1 MIRAARARVGSWLE
15 TTTAKVIAVILV
27 VASIALSVTVQF
39 EQRHYTTCVVTW
51 AGRSTDRAAAITAQ
65 QEPLTNATKAEDT
78 ALRALLLAAINKQK
92 AGIPALVDTYKKA
105 AIAADAAQT
114 SYARTVKAN
123 PVPPAPR
130 IAC

>member
-1 MIRAARARVGSWLE
+1 MTAASAKVGRWLE
-15 TTTAKVIAVILV
+15 STTAKFVAVVLV
-27 VASIALSVTVQF
+27 VASIALSVTVQL
-39 EQRHYTTCVVTW
+39 EERHQSQCV
-51 AGRSTDRAAAITAQ
+51 AGWGDRSTARSDALAAQ
-65 QEPLTNATKAEDT
+65 QEPLTSANKAEDT

-105 AIAADAAQT
+105 ALAADAAQT
-114 SYARTVKAN
+114 SYARTIKAN